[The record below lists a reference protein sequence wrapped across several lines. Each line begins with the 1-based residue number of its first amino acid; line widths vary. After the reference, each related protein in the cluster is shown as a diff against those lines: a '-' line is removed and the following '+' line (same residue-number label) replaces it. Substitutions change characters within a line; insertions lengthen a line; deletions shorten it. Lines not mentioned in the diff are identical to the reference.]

1 MNTEQSQSPASELVI
16 STHGAVRILSMN
28 RPQTK
33 NGLTLE
39 LLSAL
44 VEALQAA
51 KSDENIRAVMLT
63 GRGEAFSSGLDFK
76 AAMHLVQSG
85 DSDFVEQTERR
96 MRDYFHAAVRALIA
110 LPKPVIA
117 FLDGVAAGFG
127 CDLALACDLRIGT
140 RRARVGEI
148 FIKRGLMP
156 DGGGTYTLPRLVGL
170 GRAFDLMLTGD
181 IVEAEE
187 AQRIGLLS
195 RIVEGEAE
203 ALAFAERIAAG
214 PPLVMAEIKQAVYAG
229 LGQSLDAAL
238 ENEVRGQLKLLR
250 SQDFMEGVSALF
262 MKRPPQF
269 TGQ

>member
-1 MNTEQSQSPASELVI
+1 MTTTDSPETDLLV
-16 STHGAVRILSMN
+16 STQGAVRILAMN

-44 VEALQAA
+44 LDALKAVENDPAV
-51 KSDENIRAVMLT
+51 RAVVLT
-63 GRGEAFSSGLDFK
+63 GRGDAFSSGLDFR

-85 DSDFVEQTERR
+85 GSDFAEQSENRIR
-96 MRDYFHAAVRALIA
+96 SYFHAVIRALTA

-117 FLDGVAAGFG
+117 YLDGVAAGFG

-140 RRARVGEI
+140 KKARFGEI

-156 DGGGTYTLPRLVGL
+156 DGGGTYTLPRLIGL
-170 GRAFDLMLTGD
+170 GRAFDLMFTGD

-187 AQRIGLLS
+187 AQRIGLLT
-195 RIVEGEAE
+195 RIFDGEAE

-214 PPLVMAEIKQAVYAG
+214 PPLVMAEIKKSVYAG
-229 LGQSLDAAL
+229 LGQSFSDAL
-238 ENEVRGQLKLLR
+238 ENEVAGQVKLLR
-250 SQDFMEGVSALF
+250 SQDFIEGVSAFL
-262 MKRPPQF
+262 MKRPPNF

>member
-1 MNTEQSQSPASELVI
+1 MSTDPSQAPTSELIV
-16 STHGAVRILSMN
+16 STHGAVRILAMN

-39 LLSAL
+39 LL
-44 VEALQAA
+44 QAIV
-51 KSDENIRAVMLT
+51 DEVKAAGTDESIRAVVLT
-63 GRGEAFSSGLDFK
+63 GKGEAFSSGLDFK
-76 AAMHLVQSG
+76 AAMSMVQAG
-85 DSDFVEQTERR
+85 GADYAAQTENRLR
-96 MRDYFHAAVRALIA
+96 NYFHAAIRALTS

-140 RRARVGEI
+140 KRARFGEI

-187 AQRIGLLS
+187 SQRIGLLS
-195 RIVEGEAE
+195 RIVENEAE

-214 PPLVMAEIKQAVYAG
+214 PPLVMAEIKQAIYAG
-229 LGQSLDAAL
+229 LSSGFDAAL
-238 ENEVRGQLKLLR
+238 ENEVRGQLKLLQ
-250 SQDFMEGVSALF
+250 SQDFIEGVSAFL
-262 MKRPPQF
+262 MKRTPLF
-269 TGQ
+269 TGK

>member
-1 MNTEQSQSPASELVI
+1 MTTTDSPDNELLV
-16 STHGAVRILSMN
+16 TTQGAVRILAMN

-39 LLSAL
+39 LLSAVL
-44 VEALQAA
+44 DALKAIE
-51 KSDENIRAVMLT
+51 SDPSIRAVVLT
-63 GRGEAFSSGLDFK
+63 GKGDAFCSGLDFR
-76 AAMHLVQSG
+76 AAMHLVQAG
-85 DSDFVEQTERR
+85 GSDFAEQTEHRIR
-96 MRDYFHAAVRALIA
+96 NYFHATIRALTA
-110 LPKPVIA
+110 LSKPVIA
-117 FLDGVAAGFG
+117 YLDGVAAGFG
-127 CDLALACDLRIGT
+127 CDLALACDMRIGT
-140 RRARVGEI
+140 KKARFGEI

-195 RIVEGEAE
+195 RIVEGEAD

-214 PPLVMAEIKQAVYAG
+214 PPLVMAEIKKAVYAG
-229 LGQSLDAAL
+229 LGQNLCDAL
-238 ENEVRGQLKLLR
+238 ENEVRGQVRLLR
-250 SQDFMEGVSALF
+250 SQDFIEGVSAFL
-262 MKRPPQF
+262 MKRQPSF

>member
-1 MNTEQSQSPASELVI
+1 MSTEPSQAPTSDLLV
-16 STHGAVRILSMN
+16 STQGAVRILAMN

-39 LLSAL
+39 LLQAIINE
-44 VEALQAA
+44 VQAA
-51 KSDENIRAVMLT
+51 STDDNIRAVVLT
-63 GRGEAFSSGLDFK
+63 GKGEAFSSGLDFK
-76 AAMHLVQSG
+76 AAMSLVQAG
-85 DSDFVEQTERR
+85 TADFAAQTENR
-96 MRDYFHAAVRALIA
+96 MRNYFHAAVRALTS

-140 RRARVGEI
+140 KRARFGEI

-187 AQRIGLLS
+187 SQRIGLLS
-195 RIVEGEAE
+195 RIVETEAD

-214 PPLVMAEIKQAVYAG
+214 PPLVMAEIKHALYAG
-229 LGQSLDAAL
+229 LGSSFDAAL
-238 ENEVRGQLKLLR
+238 ENEVRGQLKLLQ
-250 SQDFMEGVSALF
+250 SQDFIEGVSAFL

-269 TGQ
+269 LGK

>member
-1 MNTEQSQSPASELVI
+1 MTTTDSPESELLV
-16 STHGAVRILSMN
+16 TTQGAVRILTMN

-39 LLSAL
+39 LLSAML
-44 VEALQAA
+44 EAL
-51 KSDENIRAVMLT
+51 KSVESDPSIRAVVLT
-63 GRGEAFSSGLDFK
+63 GKGDAFSSGLDFR
-76 AAMHLVQSG
+76 AAMHLVQAG
-85 DSDFVEQTERR
+85 GADFAQQTEHRLR
-96 MRDYFHAAVRALIA
+96 NYFHAVIRALTN

-117 FLDGVAAGFG
+117 YLDGVAAGFG

-140 RRARVGEI
+140 KKARFGEI

-170 GRAFDLMLTGD
+170 GRAFDLMFTGD
-181 IVEAEE
+181 MVEAEE

-195 RIVEGEAE
+195 RVIEGEAE

-214 PPLVMAEIKQAVYAG
+214 PPLVIAEIKKAVYKG
-229 LGQSLDAAL
+229 LGQNLSDAL
-238 ENEVRGQLKLLR
+238 ENEVQGQVKLLR
-250 SQDFMEGVSALF
+250 SQDFVEGVSAFL
-262 MKRPPQF
+262 MKRPPNF